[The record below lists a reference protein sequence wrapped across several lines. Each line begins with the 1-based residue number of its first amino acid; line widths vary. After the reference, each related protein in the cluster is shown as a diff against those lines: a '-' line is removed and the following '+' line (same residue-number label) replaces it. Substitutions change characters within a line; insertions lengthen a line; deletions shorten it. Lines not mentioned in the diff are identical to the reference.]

1 MAGRYGMMMWTM
13 GMMCMSMSSRA
24 RFPKV
29 MR

>member
-13 GMMCMSMSSRA
+13 GMMCMSTPFCA
-24 RFPKV
+24 RFPEV